1 MSPRRTQE
9 LEFGLRKRQRFSHL
23 QDLRLSYEGRSEP
36 IIVRPPD
43 ISPLGMFINTPE
55 KFPEGAVLK
64 LQFRLARSGY
74 EVQTRAEVRF
84 CMPGIGI
91 GIEFI
96 DLLAEH
102 YRAIEEE
109 IEISGKSLK
118 KEELRYPQDSKFLHH
133 GQKSYSKD

>member
-23 QDLRLSYEGRSEP
+23 QDLRLSYEGRSELV
-36 IIVRPPD
+36 IVHPPD
-43 ISPLGMFINTPE
+43 ISPQGMFINTPE

-74 EVQTRAEVRF
+74 EIQTRAEVRF
-84 CMPGIGI
+84 CTPGVGI

-96 DLLAEH
+96 DLLEEH
-102 YRAIEEE
+102 FRAIEEE
-109 IEISGKSLK
+109 IELSGKPRK
-118 KEELRYPQDSKFLHH
+118 REE
-133 GQKSYSKD
+133 

>member
-9 LEFGLRKRQRFSHL
+9 VEFGLRKRQRFAHL
-23 QDLRLSYEGRSEP
+23 QDLRLSYEGRSEL

-55 KFPEGAVLK
+55 TFPEGAVLK

-84 CMPGIGI
+84 CNPGVGI

-96 DLLAEH
+96 DLSEEH
-102 YRAIEEE
+102 FRAIEEE
-109 IEISGKSLK
+109 IEIFGKPRK
-118 KEELRYPQDSKFLHH
+118 HE
-133 GQKSYSKD
+133 G